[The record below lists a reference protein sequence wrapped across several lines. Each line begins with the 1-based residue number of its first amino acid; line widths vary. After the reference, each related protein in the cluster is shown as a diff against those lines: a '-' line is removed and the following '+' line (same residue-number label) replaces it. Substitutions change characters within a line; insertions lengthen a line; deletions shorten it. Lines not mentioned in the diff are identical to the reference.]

1 MKEQLKSVKF
11 NLTEEMTKELIK
23 FNKLKK
29 ELISLKQKGELTK
42 EEFIQ
47 IKEIQDKL
55 NKTRIRFIKEFRKNN
70 KEEIDKYLELKD
82 QI

>member
-1 MKEQLKSVKF
+1 MKKQLKSVKF

-29 ELISLKQKGELTK
+29 ELISLKQKEELTK

-82 QI
+82 QL